1 MSLRLNRSDP
11 IFRTIRELPGIGR
24 RRRKRDDIRLGKN
37 LPIDFM
43 MVRQK
48 RDQTF
53 VFRILP
59 SVKLN
64 FPLLAENSKKKNYF
78 QKTFH
83 GPKLISC
90 PITID
95 KNNTCRFP

>member
-1 MSLRLNRSDP
+1 MSLSLNRSDP

-24 RRRKRDDIRLGKN
+24 RHRARDDIRLGRN

-43 MVRQK
+43 IVRQK

-59 SVKLN
+59 AVNLN
-64 FPLLAENSKKKNYF
+64 FYLL
-78 QKTFH
+78 T
-83 GPKLISC
+83 
-90 PITID
+90 
-95 KNNTCRFP
+95 